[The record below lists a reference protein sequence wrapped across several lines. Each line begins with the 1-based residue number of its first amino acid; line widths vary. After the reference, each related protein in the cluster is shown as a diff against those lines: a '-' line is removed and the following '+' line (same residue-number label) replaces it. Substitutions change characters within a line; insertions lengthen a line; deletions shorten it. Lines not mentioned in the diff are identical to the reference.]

1 LQGFNETGNFWT
13 DIRENPNIKFHENPV
28 GTESFF
34 ADGRRDMMKPF
45 VILWMHL
52 KTCGYIFLLSF

>member
-1 LQGFNETGNFWT
+1 MYVGLHVRCSSFLQGFNETGNFWT

-45 VILWMHL
+45 VIL
-52 KTCGYIFLLSF
+52 